1 MSATTSRRAAYGLL
15 SAGVLAGGLAMSA
28 LAPIASAEPVPPTP
42 APAPVAPAPAPAV
55 PAAPAP
61 VANAAAPAAAT
72 VNPATPTP
80 DGCQASKM
88 TKTVGNVVQNA
99 ATYLEQHPDVDAA
112 FTEIKAAPQDQIA
125 TKTQSYLVSRPD
137 VAASLG
143 GIAAPLNELRTKCGL
158 PLDLAQVVNG
168 GGLNPAAMGVNPAL
182 LTALS
187 QNPAAQQV
195 AQNPAAQALVQ
206 NPAVQSAIQAPVPAA
221 PNFPQGPGPAPGPAQ
236 PTAPAGPVGTGP
248 APGPRV

>member
-28 LAPIASAEPVPPTP
+28 LAPIAAAEPVPPTP
-42 APAPVAPAPAPAV
+42 APAPAAPAAPAPAP
-55 PAAPAP
+55 
-61 VANAAAPAAAT
+61 NAAAPAAAT
-72 VNPATPTP
+72 VTPATPTP

-99 ATYLEQHPDVDAA
+99 AGYLEQHPDVDAA

-143 GIAAPLNELRTKCGL
+143 GIAAPLNDLRTKCGL

-206 NPAVQSAIQAPVPAA
+206 NPAVQSAIQNQAPAA
-221 PNFPQGPGPAPGPAQ
+221 NFPQGPGPAPGPA
-236 PTAPAGPVGTGP
+236 PAVAPAAPAGPVGTGP

>member
-1 MSATTSRRAAYGLL
+1 MSATTSRRTAYGLL

-28 LAPIASAEPVPPTP
+28 LAPIAAAEPIPPTP
-42 APAPVAPAPAPAV
+42 APAPAAPVAPAPV
-55 PAAPAP
+55 P
-61 VANAAAPAAAT
+61 NAAAPAAAT
-72 VNPATPTP
+72 VTPATPTP

-99 ATYLEQHPDVDAA
+99 AGYLEQHPDVDAA

-125 TKTQSYLVSRPD
+125 AKTQSYLVSRPD
-137 VAASLG
+137 VAGSLG
-143 GIAAPLNELRTKCGL
+143 GIAAPLNDLRTKCGL

-187 QNPAAQQV
+187 QNPAAQ
-195 AQNPAAQALVQ
+195 ALVQ
-206 NPAVQSAIQAPVPAA
+206 NPAVQSAIQNQVPAA
-221 PNFPQGPGPAPGPAQ
+221 SFPQGPGPAPGPA
-236 PTAPAGPVGTGP
+236 PAAVAPAPAGPVGTGP

>member
-1 MSATTSRRAAYGLL
+1 
-15 SAGVLAGGLAMSA
+15 
-28 LAPIASAEPVPPTP
+28 
-42 APAPVAPAPAPAV
+42 
-55 PAAPAP
+55 
-61 VANAAAPAAAT
+61 
-72 VNPATPTP
+72 
-80 DGCQASKM
+80 M

-99 ATYLEQHPDVDAA
+99 ASYLEQHPDVDAA

-158 PLDLAQVVNG
+158 PLDLVPLDLAQVVNG

-206 NPAVQSAIQAPVPAA
+206 NPAVQAAIQNPAPAA
-221 PNFPQGPGPAPGPAQ
+221 TFPQGPGPAPGPAQ
-236 PTAPAGPVGTGP
+236 PVQPVAPAGPVGTGP

>member
-1 MSATTSRRAAYGLL
+1 M
-15 SAGVLAGGLAMSA
+15 
-28 LAPIASAEPVPPTP
+28 
-42 APAPVAPAPAPAV
+42 
-55 PAAPAP
+55 
-61 VANAAAPAAAT
+61 
-72 VNPATPTP
+72 
-80 DGCQASKM
+80 
-88 TKTVGNVVQNA
+88 
-99 ATYLEQHPDVDAA
+99 
-112 FTEIKAAPQDQIA
+112 
-125 TKTQSYLVSRPD
+125 SRPD

-206 NPAVQSAIQAPVPAA
+206 NPAVQAAIQNPAPAA
-221 PNFPQGPGPAPGPAQ
+221 TFPQGPGPAPGPVQ
-236 PTAPAGPVGTGP
+236 PVQPAAPAGPVGTGP

>member
-1 MSATTSRRAAYGLL
+1 MT
-15 SAGVLAGGLAMSA
+15 
-28 LAPIASAEPVPPTP
+28 
-42 APAPVAPAPAPAV
+42 
-55 PAAPAP
+55 
-61 VANAAAPAAAT
+61 
-72 VNPATPTP
+72 PATPTP

-99 ATYLEQHPDVDAA
+99 ASYLEQHPDVDAA

-206 NPAVQSAIQAPVPAA
+206 NPAVQAAIQNPAPAA
-221 PNFPQGPGPAPGPAQ
+221 TFPQGPGPAPGPAQ
-236 PTAPAGPVGTGP
+236 PVQPVAPAGPVGTGP

>member
-1 MSATTSRRAAYGLL
+1 
-15 SAGVLAGGLAMSA
+15 
-28 LAPIASAEPVPPTP
+28 
-42 APAPVAPAPAPAV
+42 
-55 PAAPAP
+55 
-61 VANAAAPAAAT
+61 
-72 VNPATPTP
+72 
-80 DGCQASKM
+80 M
-88 TKTVGNVVQNA
+88 TKTVGSVVQNA
-99 ATYLEQHPDVDAA
+99 AGYLEQHPDVDQA

-137 VAASLG
+137 VAGSLG
-143 GIAAPLNELRTKCGL
+143 GIAAPLNDLRTKCGL

-187 QNPAAQQV
+187 QNPAAQSV

-206 NPAVQSAIQAPVPAA
+206 NPAVQSAIQAQAPVQAPAA
-221 PNFPQGPGPAPGPAQ
+221 NFPQGPGPAPGPA
-236 PTAPAGPVGTGP
+236 PAAPAPAGPVGTGP

>member
-1 MSATTSRRAAYGLL
+1 
-15 SAGVLAGGLAMSA
+15 
-28 LAPIASAEPVPPTP
+28 
-42 APAPVAPAPAPAV
+42 
-55 PAAPAP
+55 
-61 VANAAAPAAAT
+61 
-72 VNPATPTP
+72 
-80 DGCQASKM
+80 M

-99 ATYLEQHPDVDAA
+99 ASYLEQHPDVDAA

-206 NPAVQSAIQAPVPAA
+206 NPAVQAAIQNPAPAA
-221 PNFPQGPGPAPGPAQ
+221 TFPQGPGRPPARCSRCNPRLRQARWEPARRPGRASRPHT
-236 PTAPAGPVGTGP
+236 PIECESGAGSQ
-248 APGPRV
+248 

>member
-1 MSATTSRRAAYGLL
+1 MSATTSRRTAYGLL

-28 LAPIASAEPVPPTP
+28 LAPIAAAEPIPPVP
-42 APAPVAPAPAPAV
+42 APAPVAPAPAP
-55 PAAPAP
+55 
-61 VANAAAPAAAT
+61 NAAAPAAAT
-72 VNPATPTP
+72 VTPATPTP

-99 ATYLEQHPDVDAA
+99 AGYLEQHPDVDAA

-125 TKTQSYLVSRPD
+125 AKTQSYLVSRPD
-137 VAASLG
+137 VAGSLG
-143 GIAAPLNELRTKCGL
+143 GIAAPLNDLRTKCGL

-206 NPAVQSAIQAPVPAA
+206 NPAVQSAIQNQAPAA
-221 PNFPQGPGPAPGPAQ
+221 SFPQGHGPAPGPA
-236 PTAPAGPVGTGP
+236 PAAIAPAPAGPVGTGP

>member
-15 SAGVLAGGLAMSA
+15 SAGVLAGGLALSA
-28 LAPIASAEPVPPTP
+28 LAPIAAAEPVPPT
-42 APAPVAPAPAPAV
+42 
-55 PAAPAP
+55 P

-72 VNPATPTP
+72 VTPATPTP

-99 ATYLEQHPDVDAA
+99 ASYLEQHPDVDAA

-206 NPAVQSAIQAPVPAA
+206 NPAVQAAIQNPAPAA
-221 PNFPQGPGPAPGPAQ
+221 TFPQGPGPAPGPVQ
-236 PTAPAGPVGTGP
+236 PVQPAAPAGPVGTGP

>member
-1 MSATTSRRAAYGLL
+1 MSATTSRRTAYGLL

-28 LAPIASAEPVPPTP
+28 LAPIAAAEPIPPVP
-42 APAPVAPAPAPAV
+42 APAPAAPVAPAPAP
-55 PAAPAP
+55 
-61 VANAAAPAAAT
+61 NAAAPAAAT
-72 VNPATPTP
+72 VTPATPTP

-99 ATYLEQHPDVDAA
+99 AGYLEQHPDVDAA

-125 TKTQSYLVSRPD
+125 AKTQSYLVSRPD
-137 VAASLG
+137 VAGSLG
-143 GIAAPLNELRTKCGL
+143 GIAAPLNDLRTKCGL

-206 NPAVQSAIQAPVPAA
+206 NPAVQSAIQNQAPAA
-221 PNFPQGPGPAPGPAQ
+221 SFLQGPGPAPGPA
-236 PTAPAGPVGTGP
+236 PAAPAPAGPVGTGP